1 MILDNYLDYTQK
13 VYLSVICSGLWIYFR
28 TAYCYK
34 MIPRYHLFP
43 VFFVMIWSYLNYYEP
58 LFLPLGLLVLII
70 YSKIK

>member
-28 TAYCYK
+28 TTDCYK
-34 MIPRYHLFP
+34 MIPRHHFFP
-43 VFFVMIWSYLNYYEP
+43 VFFVMLWSYLNYYEP